1 MNVLSQEGGYQMQYP
16 QLLQPMRLVQ
26 PGAGFYS
33 AGRGIGFLLLL
44 FTTVWCLDASTANS
58 KTQASGSQVARGK
71 YLVQFGSC
79 RDCHTP
85 GHFTGKDDESR
96 KLGGGDVGFL
106 VPGLGIFQGPNLTP
120 DKQTGLGNWTREQI
134 VTAITTGVL
143 PDGRILST
151 IMPWQNFAALTKSD
165 AEAIAIYL
173 KSLPPVHN
181 KVGGPYGESEKVPI
195 PVMKIEAPAAT
206 SK

>member
-1 MNVLSQEGGYQMQYP
+1 MNFVWGEGGCQMECP
-16 QLLQPMRLVQ
+16 QLLQAMRLVQ
-26 PGAGFYS
+26 PGGGFSS

-44 FTTVWCLDASTANS
+44 FTTVWCLDSSAADSEAP
-58 KTQASGSQVARGK
+58 ASGSHVARGK
-71 YLVQFGSC
+71 YLVEFGSC

-120 DKQTGLGNWTREQI
+120 DKETGLGNWTREQI

-143 PDGRILST
+143 PDRRILST

-173 KSLPPVHN
+173 KILPPVHN
-181 KVGGPYGESEKVPI
+181 KVGGPSRQSEKVPI
-195 PVMKIEAPAAT
+195 PIMKLEAPAAT